1 MNLYKI
7 VFSHHAP
14 KDSEKGMK
22 VLLLAENEEQVYDW
36 IASEP
41 KLEDRTLYNSW
52 KENEGYSYSE
62 EKETFVDEDGEEVD
76 SSWYD
81 EEGNAENFK
90 TRMLRLKGEINDD
103 DYDFTDAYYGITLL
117 GWELLKE
124 DVKTDYSELVE
135 LGVAFNAVS

>member
-14 KDSEKGMK
+14 KDSEKGIK
-22 VLLLAENEEQVYDW
+22 VLLLAENDEQVYEW
-36 IASEP
+36 LASEP

-135 LGVAFNAVS
+135 LGIVFNAVS

>member
-7 VFSHHAP
+7 TFSHHAP
-14 KDSEKGMK
+14 KDSEQGIKC
-22 VLLLAENEEQVYDW
+22 LLLAENDEQVYEW

-41 KLEDRTLYNSW
+41 KPNDRSMFNGW
-52 KENEGYSYSE
+52 KDNEGYTYN
-62 EKETFVDEDGEEVD
+62 KEAEIFEDKDGDEVD

-90 TRMLRLKGEINDD
+90 ARMLRLKGEINDD
-103 DYDFTDAYYGITLL
+103 DYYFTDAYYGITLF

-124 DVKTDYSELVE
+124 DVKTDYSELKE
-135 LGVAFNAVS
+135 LGIVYAVA

>member
-7 VFSHHAP
+7 VFSHHSP

-22 VLLLAENEEQVYDW
+22 VLLLAENEDQVYDW
-36 IASEP
+36 IASKP
-41 KLEDRTLYNSW
+41 KLEDRTLYNDW
-52 KENEGYSYSE
+52 KDNEGYSYSE
-62 EKETFVDEDGEEVD
+62 EQETFVDADGEESD

-103 DYDFTDAYYGITLL
+103 DYDFTSAYYGITLL

-135 LGVAFNAVS
+135 LGVAFNAVP

>member
-7 VFSHHAP
+7 TFSHHAP
-14 KDSEKGMK
+14 KDREQGIKC
-22 VLLLAENEEQVYDW
+22 LLLAVNDEQVYEW

-41 KLEDRTLYNSW
+41 KLNDRSLFNGW
-52 KENEGYSYSE
+52 KDNEGYKYNE
-62 EKETFVDEDGEEVD
+62 ETETFVNEDGDEVD
-76 SSWYD
+76 SFWYD

-103 DYDFTDAYYGITLL
+103 DYDFTDAYYGITLF

-124 DVKTDYSELVE
+124 DVKTDYSELKE
-135 LGVAFNAVS
+135 LGIVYAVA

>member
-14 KDSEKGMK
+14 KDSEKGIK
-22 VLLLAENEEQVYDW
+22 VLLLAQNEEQVYEW
-36 IASEP
+36 LASEP

-52 KENEGYSYSE
+52 KDNERYSYAE

-135 LGVAFNAVS
+135 LGVVFNAVS